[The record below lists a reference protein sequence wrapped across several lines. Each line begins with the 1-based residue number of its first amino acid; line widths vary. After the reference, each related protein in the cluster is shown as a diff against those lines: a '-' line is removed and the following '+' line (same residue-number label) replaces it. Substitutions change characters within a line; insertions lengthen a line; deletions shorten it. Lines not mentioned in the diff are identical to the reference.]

1 MEPIYLLD
9 LASRKAAWLS
19 AREAVVAGNV
29 ANANTPGFRPKDI
42 SPFREILAQTQ
53 LTLVST
59 NGSHLEPAGVNG
71 LEAREVTDETNNF
84 DVTESGNGVGVEDEM
99 TKAGEINRDYA
110 LTTNIVRS
118 FHSMLMSSLKE

>member
-9 LASRKAAWLS
+9 LASRKTAWLS

-29 ANANTPGFRPKDI
+29 ASANTPGFRPKDI
-42 SPFREILAQTQ
+42 APFREVLAQTQ

-59 NGSHLEPAGVNG
+59 NGSHIEPQGVNG
-71 LEAREVTDETNNF
+71 FEAREITDASNNF
-84 DVTESGNGVGVEDEM
+84 DVTESGNGVTVEDEM
-99 TKAGEINRDYA
+99 TKAGEINREYA
-110 LTTNIVRS
+110 MATNIVRS